1 MKHTLFYT
9 FLFIAINVSLAQ
21 CPDGYVLKDSNLVY
35 NGDFTKGNEGF
46 DTEYNYSRDYHWSN
60 VFPLYEAVRRYSVV
74 HGAMYVHPA
83 FANCLD
89 KDGRHTP
96 MLVAD
101 GYTGT
106 IDIWSQKV
114 KVKPNTHYYYELY
127 HASSCCWDGLLTEM
141 GLYINEEEV
150 DYGETKDTCRWEQL
164 KHSWYSGEH
173 QEAKLSIKNE
183 AIAWYGNDLMVDHIT
198 FKECARPEELVKKE
212 PIIDIDTIDYDETH
226 YAHIK
231 NNQKINLQAIA
242 FQKNSTELKQ
252 SSYEM
257 LDLVADFLKGK
268 GKTLQVELLI
278 HISRAERTKTK
289 TRMQSQLRAEKI
301 KKYMVSKGI
310 KAERIIAK
318 GLGYTRPLIKDHRKT
333 SAQLNERVEFRFVHQ

>member
-1 MKHTLFYT
+1 MKHTLFILLS
-9 FLFIAINVSLAQ
+9 FVIKLSFSQ

-114 KVKPNTHYYYELY
+114 KVKPKTYYYYELY

-150 DYGETKDTCRWEQL
+150 DYGETTDTCRWEQL

-198 FKECARPEELVKKE
+198 FKECVLPETLVKKE
-212 PIIDIDTIDYDETH
+212 PIIEVDTVDHDETH
-226 YAHIK
+226 DAYIK
-231 NNQKINLQAIA
+231 NNQKINLQAIQ
-242 FQKNSTELKQ
+242 FQKNNSELKP
-252 SSYEM
+252 SSYER
-257 LDLVADFLKGK
+257 LDLVIDFLKNK
-268 GKTLQVELLI
+268 GKTLQLELLL
-278 HISRAERTKTK
+278 HISRPERTKVK
-289 TRMQSQLRAEKI
+289 TRMLSQQRAEKI
-301 KKYMVSKGI
+301 KKYMVAKGI
-310 KAERIIAK
+310 KAERITAT
-318 GLGYTRPLIKDHRKT
+318 GLGYSQPLMNDKRKM
-333 SAQLNERVEFRFVHQ
+333 SAQLNERAELRFYYE